1 MQGQFCLTRNRILST
16 RTADDIR
23 QLGDHFQAQEHLLTN
38 LDMQLHNRQQS
49 TTSEEDSAADRD
61 ASLSLT
67 AVLQKVCQEA
77 LGATNAKRTGQKFG
91 DMSTHDQSQAMQGIV
106 GEVHDGV
113 EQSFGSMTTTNN
125 SRAFQGQMDAAS
137 FAVIFGK
144 G

>member
-1 MQGQFCLTRNRILST
+1 LQGQFCLTRNRILST

-23 QLGDHFQAQEHLLTN
+23 QLSDHFQAQEHLLTN
-38 LDMQLHNRQQS
+38 LDMQLHDRQPS

-67 AVLQKVCQEA
+67 PVLQKVCQEA
-77 LGATNAKRTGQKFG
+77 LRATNAKRTGQKFS

-113 EQSFGSMTTTNN
+113 EQSFGKMTTANN

-137 FAVIFGK
+137 FAVLFGK